1 MPLRRASPNCRRA
14 TAASRATWRP
24 SESRL
29 HTIEELEATLE
40 GHVPGTRAVVEAAAR
55 GELTGLHGVVSNL
68 IEVDER
74 YARALDVAFGAGL
87 SNIVTATSEDAE
99 RAIAYLRE
107 REAGR
112 ATFLPLDTLAAR
124 DGHAL
129 GALRGRPGIIGY
141 AHELVRSEARFRG
154 IVSFLVGRVLVV
166 DELRTGIALVRGEGF
181 RDSIVTLEG
190 EQILGGGAITGGR
203 YRRERSI
210 LGRRAQAQSLRE
222 RIPQLRAELE
232 AIERDGL
239 AAKAERRRGRRG
251 ARRGGDGGRRSRSG
265 AARRAARAAA
275 RPKPRSNA
283 STAS

>member
-1 MPLRRASPNCRRA
+1 M
-14 TAASRATWRP
+14 
-24 SESRL
+24 
-29 HTIEELEATLE
+29 
-40 GHVPGTRAVVEAAAR
+40 
-55 GELTGLHGVVSNL
+55 
-68 IEVDER
+68 
-74 YARALDVAFGAGL
+74 
-87 SNIVTATSEDAE
+87 
-99 RAIAYLRE
+99 RE

-112 ATFLPLDTLAAR
+112 ATFLPLDTLAER
-124 DGHAL
+124 HGHNL
-129 GALRGRPGIIGY
+129 GNLRGRPGIVGY

-166 DELRTGIALVRGEGF
+166 DELRTGIALVRGENF

-232 AIERDGL
+232 TIERDGL
-239 AAKAERRRGRRG
+239 AAKADVDAAAA
-251 ARRGGDGGRRSRSG
+251 ARDAAVTSA
-265 AARRAARAAA
+265 AARRKPRCAMRARAATA
-275 RPKPRSNA
+275 PTPRSRA